1 MNKKNNSNPP
11 NNNNSLRLVNTGD
24 FGVPK
29 TKASEDT
36 NNGGSEEQAVVL
48 RKGYLEK
55 KSPWLHYNKRKI
67 VLYSTPKLVYIDPT
81 NNKIKGEIY
90 LDKKFKV
97 SHISMTVFDLISPKR
112 SFRFKACDGDV
123 LVWEKSITDAIKQYA
138 K

>member
-1 MNKKNNSNPP
+1 M
-11 NNNNSLRLVNTGD
+11 
-24 FGVPK
+24 
-29 TKASEDT
+29 
-36 NNGGSEEQAVVL
+36 
-48 RKGYLEK
+48 EK

-67 VLYSTPKLVYIDPT
+67 VLYSTPKLVYIDPS

-97 SHISMTVFDLISPKR
+97 SHVSMTVFDLISPKR